1 MNSASVDLIATDPPF
16 NSKRIHN
23 APLGSKAAG
32 QRFDDRWKW
41 DDVTDEWNEL
51 IATDYPAIKEIIE
64 AAVVIEGGK
73 IDRHTGHIDT
83 GVTNSIAAFLVWMAP
98 RLIEMKRLL
107 KPTGSIYLH
116 CDPEAGHYLKLLM
129 DAIFS
134 PSQFRD
140 EIVWVRASK
149 RAKGSQHKKRTFG
162 RDCDYILHYSATKH
176 YLHNEITLPLTEEE
190 KYKKFPHTDERGRRY
205 NTDVPIFCQ
214 PSMGDRPNLCYTYKG
229 VTNPHPSGWRVSIE
243 RLKEMDANGEI
254 IWREGKRPLR
264 KSFLKNYKGKP
275 IGCLWNKIP
284 IAAGEER
291 TKWSTQKPW
300 ELYQRI
306 VKASSK
312 KGDLVLDP
320 FCGCAT
326 TCVAAE
332 LEGRRWIGID
342 IDEVAET
349 VTREQLSKAAALNQM
364 SDNQF
369 VRVKKN
375 PPTRTDIP
383 KISKDKMRLALWK
396 RNGGICSNPYCRIE
410 LRVEDT
416 HLDHIIPERR
426 GGADDITN
434 RNILCGNCNA
444 RKGQKAWGAFL
455 NEERAKQPHPVV
467 GNYGQ

>member
-1 MNSASVDLIATDPPF
+1 
-16 NSKRIHN
+16 
-23 APLGSKAAG
+23 
-32 QRFDDRWKW
+32 
-41 DDVTDEWNEL
+41 
-51 IATDYPAIKEIIE
+51 
-64 AAVVIEGGK
+64 
-73 IDRHTGHIDT
+73 
-83 GVTNSIAAFLVWMAP
+83 
-98 RLIEMKRLL
+98 MKRLL

-149 RAKGSQHKKRTFG
+149 RAKGSQHEKRTFG
-162 RDCDYILHYSATKH
+162 RDCDYILHYSATKD

-264 KSFLKNYKGKP
+264 KSFLKNYP
-275 IGCLWNKIP
+275 VGCLWNKIP

-291 TKWSTQKPW
+291 TDWKTQKPW
-300 ELYQRI
+300 KLYQRI
-306 VKASSK
+306 IKASSN

-342 IDEVAET
+342 IDEVAKT

-369 VRVKKN
+369 VMVKTN
-375 PPTRTDIP
+375 PPKRNDIP
-383 KISKDKMRLALWK
+383 RMSDAEIKKFLWDVQRQK
-396 RNGGICSNPYCRIE
+396 CANPYCTLEKIPRP
-410 LRVEDT
+410 EDME
-416 HLDHIIPERR
+416 LDHKIPKDR
-426 GGADDITN
+426 GGEDDLPN
-434 RNILCGNCNA
+434 RMGLCGNCNK
-444 RKGQKAWGAFL
+444 RKSVKGWKLFRD
-455 NEERAKQPHPVV
+455 EERAKQPHRVV
-467 GNYGQ
+467 GNYEQ